1 MSTSSTNR
9 PRAAPDYLAGYPA
22 HLREPVLA
30 LIEQQRFAA
39 LLLKRYPRAHEVR
52 SDGALYDYVQALKAD
67 TMRSAAPLSKVCF
80 DSKLHV
86 IHNALG
92 THTTISRVQGGKL
105 QAKREIR
112 VATLFRALPLE
123 FLRMIVVHELA
134 HLRER
139 NHDKAFY
146 QLCRHMEPDYHQLEF
161 DLRAYLCY
169 RDTTGDFLWSA
180 ADEPA

>member
-1 MSTSSTNR
+1 MSGTSTSPKR
-9 PRAAPDYLAGYPA
+9 PPATPDYLAGYPS
-22 HLREPVLA
+22 HLREQVLA
-30 LIEQQRFAA
+30 LIDQERFADV
-39 LLLKRYPRAHEVR
+39 LLKRYPQAHEVR
-52 SDGALYDYVQALKAD
+52 SDSALYDYVQALKAD

-86 IHNALG
+86 IRNALG
-92 THTTISRVQGGKL
+92 THTTISRVQGTKL
-105 QAKREIR
+105 QTKREIR
-112 VATLFRALPLE
+112 VATLFRQVPLE

-146 QLCRHMEPDYHQLEF
+146 QLCQHMEPHYHQYEF

-169 RDTTGDFLWSA
+169 RDAAGRALWSL
-180 ADEPA
+180 